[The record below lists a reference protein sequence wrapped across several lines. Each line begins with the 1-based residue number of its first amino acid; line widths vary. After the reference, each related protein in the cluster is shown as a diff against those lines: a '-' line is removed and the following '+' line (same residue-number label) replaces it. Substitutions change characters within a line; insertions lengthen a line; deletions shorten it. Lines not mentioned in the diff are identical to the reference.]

1 MNGIKL
7 LIPPMKIQE
16 KFVDLLENFDKVI
29 EATQRSIED
38 SKVLRSG
45 MLSNLLSGEH
55 EIPTNYDKFI
65 GAA

>member
-1 MNGIKL
+1 MN
-7 LIPPMKIQE
+7 IQE
-16 KFVDLLENFDKVI
+16 KFVDLLENFDEVI

-38 SKVLRSG
+38 SKALRTG

-55 EIPTNYDKFI
+55 EIPTCYDKVI

>member
-1 MNGIKL
+1 
-7 LIPPMKIQE
+7 MKIQE
-16 KFVDLLENFDKVI
+16 KIVDLLANFDAMI
-29 EATQRSIED
+29 EATQKSIGD

-55 EIPTNYDKFI
+55 EIPASYDEVM